1 MIMKNKKILVR
12 DIGKQSFSEA
22 WEYQEKIFK
31 KIINQKVQNRS
42 KDKKIET
49 KNFLIFTEHNHVY
62 TIGKSGYVNN
72 LLIDKDEL
80 SKKEIEYF
88 KINRGG
94 DITYHGPGQIM
105 AYPIFDLDN
114 FFTDINL
121 YLRKLEEV
129 IIHTLQSYGLTYIPG
144 TWIES
149 LQVAKGSGSVVNGY
163 ESISGQIN
171 AELRKPLT
179 DDKFFINLFANQME
193 RLELNTHYTANLN
206 QKLDYGLYFHAN
218 KKDTSADNNND
229 GIVNVLDI
237 VAIVNT
243 ILDN

>member
-62 TIGKSGYVNN
+62 TIGKSGDVSN
-72 LLIDKDEL
+72 LLIDKNEL
-80 SKKEIEYF
+80 TKREIEYYE
-88 KINRGG
+88 INRGG

-105 AYPIFDLDN
+105 VYPILDLDN

-121 YLRKLEEV
+121 YLRKLEDVVIYTLKSYDLKGFTIKGETGVWVKDENGLSKKICAFGIRASRWVTMHGLCLNVNPDLSYFDFIIPCGIKDKGVTSLSHLKKEV
-129 IIHTLQSYGLTYIPG
+129 IDIN
-144 TWIES
+144 
-149 LQVAKGSGSVVNGY
+149 QVKSKLVENFELVFNA
-163 ESISGQIN
+163 QIN
-171 AELRKPLT
+171 FET
-179 DDKFFINLFANQME
+179 N
-193 RLELNTHYTANLN
+193 
-206 QKLDYGLYFHAN
+206 
-218 KKDTSADNNND
+218 
-229 GIVNVLDI
+229 
-237 VAIVNT
+237 
-243 ILDN
+243 